1 MEQMS
6 SPPVPFPS
14 SRDRLAF
21 ALDVD
26 RLSDAE
32 GWIERLAPEVGVFK
46 VGLEL
51 FVSEGPAAALAV
63 HRRGAA
69 CFLDLKLHDIP
80 ATVAGAV
87 RSASRLGVRYL
98 TLHAGGGPAMLRAA
112 VEAAGPAT
120 TLLAVTVLTSMD
132 EGELEALGE
141 SRSARALVVD
151 RARLAVQAG
160 VRGLVCS
167 AEECEAVRAAV
178 GPEITLV
185 VPGIRPSGAASH
197 DQKRVGTPA
206 EAVRSGADVLVVGRP
221 IRNAAEPLAA
231 ARAIADEIASL
242 RRS

>member
-1 MEQMS
+1 MS
-6 SPPVPFPS
+6 SPPVPFS
-14 SRDRLAF
+14 SPRDRLAF
-21 ALDVD
+21 ALDVE
-26 RLSDAE
+26 RLAE
-32 GWIERLAPEVGVFK
+32 AERWVERLAPEVGVFK

-51 FVSEGPAAALAV
+51 FVAEGPEAV
-63 HRRGAA
+63 VAVQRRGAA

-98 TLHAGGGPAMLRAA
+98 TVHAGGGPAMLRAA
-112 VEAAGPAT
+112 VEAAGPGT

-132 EGELEALGE
+132 EAELAALGE
-141 SRSARALVVD
+141 TRTARALVVD

-167 AEECEAVRAAV
+167 AEECAAVREAV
-178 GPEITLV
+178 GPEIALV
-185 VPGIRPSGAASH
+185 VPGIRPAGASLG

-206 EAVRSGADVLVVGRP
+206 EAIRSGADVLVVGRP
-221 IRNAAEPLAA
+221 IRQAAEPVVA
-231 ARAIADEIASL
+231 ARSIVDEIASA

>member
-1 MEQMS
+1 MS

-14 SRDRLAF
+14 ARDRLAF

-26 RLSDAE
+26 GLAE
-32 GWIERLAPEVGVFK
+32 AERWASTLAEEVGVFK

-51 FVSEGPAAALAV
+51 FVAAGPAAVEAV
-63 HRRGAA
+63 QRRGAA

-98 TLHAGGGPAMLRAA
+98 TVHAGGGPAMLRAA
-112 VEAAGPAT
+112 VEAAGPGT

-132 EGELEALGE
+132 EAELAALGE
-141 SRSARALVVD
+141 TRSARTLVVD

-167 AEECEAVRAAV
+167 PEECAAVRAAV
-178 GPEITLV
+178 GPEIALV
-185 VPGIRPSGAASH
+185 VPGIRPAGASLG

-206 EAVRSGADVLVVGRP
+206 EAIRSGADVLVVGRP
-221 IRNAAEPLAA
+221 IRQAAEPVAA
-231 ARAIADEIASL
+231 ARSIVDEIAAA